1 MKIYSKLMKLM
12 NKSQKKQMSGL
23 LVLMLIGAVL
33 EAVSIGLVIPVVSVI
48 LTPGAMEKYGEKYAF
63 IQSFYDV
70 FHITT
75 SKQLTVIVMLAL
87 ILAFVCKNL
96 FLFLQQ
102 KRMYH
107 FVYTNQFYTANRL
120 LRSYIKKDY
129 EYFLNADTATIQRS
143 IAADVNNM
151 YGLILALLQVV
162 SEGIVFA
169 TLGVVLFLMDPMMT
183 VVIASLLLVTLL
195 VIKKLIKPVMNRTGK
210 ENQDY
215 GASMYQ
221 WISQAVCGIK
231 EVKVAGK
238 EQYFVK
244 EYMKQGQGF
253 VNAME
258 RLNLFSST
266 PKLLI
271 ETVCIAGM
279 VAYMLILV
287 LNDVDVASMLTIL
300 AAFATAAVRLMPS
313 ASRINNQ
320 LTQIAYCEPFFM
332 NVSDNLV
339 EDINEENVDM
349 SYAEEAKEKLPVTKE
364 IELKNITYAYPNTD
378 KLIFDH
384 ADLKIQVGTSI
395 GVVGGS
401 GAGKTTVVDILLGLL
416 NLKEGTITAD
426 GVNVMEHYR
435 EWLKNVGYIPQ
446 MITLLN
452 TDIRQNV
459 AFGVPEEEIDEEK
472 LWYALKEAQLD
483 EFVKGLPEGVRTG
496 VGERGIRISG
506 GQRQRIGI
514 ARALYNDP
522 ELLILDE
529 ATSALDNET
538 EAAIMGAINRLHGRK
553 TLVIIAHRLQT
564 IEKCDMVYR
573 VENGKIT
580 KER

>member
-1 MKIYSKLMKLM
+1 MKIYKKLMKLM
-12 NKSQKKQMSGL
+12 NKSQKRQMVGL
-23 LVLMLIGAVL
+23 LIRMLIGAIL

-48 LTPGAMEKYGEKYAF
+48 MTPGSMEKYGQKYP
-63 IQSFYDV
+63 IIDKFYDV

-75 SKQLTVIVMLAL
+75 EKQLTVIVMLAL
-87 ILAFVCKNL
+87 ILAFVGKNL
-96 FLFLQQ
+96 FLFFQQ
-102 KRMYH
+102 KSMYH
-107 FVYTNQFYTANRL
+107 FVYTNQFYTAQRL
-120 LRSYIKKDY
+120 LKSYIKKDY

-151 YGLILALLQVV
+151 YGLILALLQVI
-162 SEGIVFA
+162 SECIVFLI
-169 TLGVVLFLMDPMMT
+169 LGVVLFVMDPLMT
-183 VVIASLLLVTLL
+183 VVIASLLVITL
-195 VIKKLIKPVMNRTGK
+195 VIIKKVIKPIMNRTGK
-210 ENQDY
+210 ENQDF
-215 GASMYQ
+215 GAAMYQ

-238 EQYFVK
+238 EQYFIN
-244 EYMKQGQGF
+244 EYMKQGRGF

-287 LNDVDVASMLTIL
+287 LGNVDVSSMLSVL

-320 LTQIAYCEPFFM
+320 LTQMAYCEPFFM

-339 EDINEENVDM
+339 EDISEENVDM
-349 SYAEEAKEKLPVTKE
+349 SYAKEASQKLPVTKE
-364 IELKNITYAYPNTD
+364 ISLKDITYAYPNTE
-378 KLIFDH
+378 KLIFDK
-384 ADLKIQVGTSI
+384 ADLTIKVGTSI
-395 GVVGGS
+395 GIVGGS
-401 GAGKTTVVDILLGLL
+401 GAGKTTIVDILLGLL
-416 NLKEGTITAD
+416 NLKGGTIEAD

-435 EWLKNVGYIPQ
+435 EWLKNIGYIPQ

-452 TDIRQNV
+452 ADIRQNV
-459 AFGVPEEEIDEEK
+459 AFGVPEEEIDEER
-472 LWYALKEAQLD
+472 LWHALKEAQLD
-483 EFVKGLPEGVRTG
+483 EFVKSLPEGVHTG
-496 VGERGIRISG
+496 IGERGIRISG

-538 EAAIMGAINRLHGRK
+538 EAAIMDAINRLHGKK

-573 VENGKIT
+573 VENGKIEL
-580 KER
+580 ER

>member
-1 MKIYSKLMKLM
+1 MKIYKKLMKLM
-12 NKSQKKQMSGL
+12 NKKQKRQMGGL
-23 LVLMLIGAVL
+23 LILMLIGAIL
-33 EAVSIGLVIPVVSVI
+33 EALSIGLVIPVVSMI
-48 LTPGAMEKYGEKYAF
+48 LTPGAMEKYGQKYE
-63 IQSFYDV
+63 IIGKCYEI

-75 SKQLTVIVMLAL
+75 EKQLTVIVMFAL
-87 ILAFVCKNL
+87 VLAFVFKNI
-96 FLFLQQ
+96 FLFFQQ

-107 FVYTNQFYTANRL
+107 FVYTNQFYTAQRL
-120 LRSYIKKDY
+120 LKSYINKDY

-162 SEGIVFA
+162 SESIVFVVLGIVLLA
-169 TLGVVLFLMDPMMT
+169 LDPMMT
-183 VVIASLLLVTLL
+183 VVIASLLLLTLI
-195 VIKKLIKPVMNRTGK
+195 VIKKIIKPIMNRTGK

-215 GASMYQ
+215 GALMYQ
-221 WISQAVCGIK
+221 WISQTVCGIK
-231 EVKVAGK
+231 EVKVTGK
-238 EQYFVK
+238 EQYFVR

-258 RLNLFSST
+258 RLNLFSSA

-279 VAYMLILV
+279 VTYMLILV
-287 LNDVDVASMLTIL
+287 LADVDMESMITII
-300 AAFATAAVRLMPS
+300 AAFGTAAVRLMPS

-339 EDINEENVDM
+339 EDIKEEKVDM
-349 SYAEEAKEKLPVTKE
+349 SYAKEAKNKLPVTKE
-364 IELKNITYAYPNTD
+364 IVLHDITYAYPNTE

-384 ADLKIQVGTSI
+384 ADLTITVGTSI
-395 GVVGGS
+395 GIVGGS

-416 NLKEGTITAD
+416 KLKSGTVMAD

-435 EWLKNVGYIPQ
+435 EWLKNIGYIPQ

-452 TDIRQNV
+452 ADIRQNV
-459 AFGVPEEEIDEEK
+459 AFGVPEDEIDEKK

-483 EFVKGLPEGVRTG
+483 EFVKGLPDGVYTG

-514 ARALYNDP
+514 ARALYDDP

-538 EAAIMGAINRLHGRK
+538 EAAIMDAINRLHGKK

-564 IEKCDMVYR
+564 IEKCDTVYR
-573 VENGKIT
+573 VEDGKIR